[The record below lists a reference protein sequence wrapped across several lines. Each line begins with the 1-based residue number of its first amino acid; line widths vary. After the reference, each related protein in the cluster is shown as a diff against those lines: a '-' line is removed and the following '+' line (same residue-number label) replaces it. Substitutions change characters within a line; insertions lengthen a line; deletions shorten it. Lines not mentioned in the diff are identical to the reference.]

1 MAAAVQPSLTYQP
14 EVFGPSGAA
23 DATKLRIVSYDE
35 NGVPIYMAEE
45 RGQGF
50 TMPGETRF
58 GAGQAPYPQRG
69 LPNEVPR
76 QIYQAQKN
84 AELAQEF
91 RAAAERKPAGQG
103 TPLMFD
109 SAGNLVEV
117 PIGGSAVSLAPTS
130 LESAVQKLSGQV
142 IEQPSTSY
150 TTRTIAPKS
159 GAQPYTRITKT
170 EGEPTFERGVSR
182 AFDLTAEERIVWEK
196 TKVDLATATPEF
208 KGLTD
213 KALASKMMDRQ
224 WVQDTVTKIQ
234 DKAKAFQEIAD
245 QAKNAQ
251 MKRDAVIKRD
261 QMLDLLTGLEET
273 LRQPR
278 PVSGTGQ
285 GPKTRAAK
293 ANQLSPREITNAMDI
308 LGGSQ

>member
-1 MAAAVQPSLTYQP
+1 MSQGPVGGQMGALRIEDVRARDLSMRQGAASEAQQAAAAAAGRQPT
-14 EVFGPSGAA
+14 
-23 DATKLRIVSYDE
+23 
-35 NGVPIYMAEE
+35 
-45 RGQGF
+45 GQG
-50 TMPGETRF
+50 
-58 GAGQAPYPQRG
+58 
-69 LPNEVPR
+69 
-76 QIYQAQKN
+76 IS
-84 AELAQEF
+84 
-91 RAAAERKPAGQG
+91 
-103 TPLMFD
+103 LMFD

-159 GAQPYTRITKT
+159 GAKPYTRIIKT

-182 AFDLTAEERIVWEK
+182 AFDLTAEERIAWEK
-196 TKVDLATATPEF
+196 TKVDLATAAPEF

-224 WVQDTVTKIQ
+224 WVQDAVTKIQ
-234 DKAKAFQEIAD
+234 DKARAFQDIAD

-261 QMLDLLTGLEET
+261 QMLDLLTGLEEN

-285 GPKTRAAK
+285 GPKTRAAR
-293 ANQLSPREITNAMDI
+293 ANQLSPREATNAFEIMD
-308 LGGSQ
+308 SSR

>member
-1 MAAAVQPSLTYQP
+1 M
-14 EVFGPSGAA
+14 
-23 DATKLRIVSYDE
+23 R
-35 NGVPIYMAEE
+35 
-45 RGQGF
+45 QG
-50 TMPGETRF
+50 
-58 GAGQAPYPQRG
+58 
-69 LPNEVPR
+69 
-76 QIYQAQKN
+76 
-84 AELAQEF
+84 
-91 RAAAERKPAGQG
+91 AAAESQQTAAAAAGRQPTGQG

-159 GAQPYTRITKT
+159 GAQPYTRIIKT

-182 AFDLTAEERIVWEK
+182 AFDLTAEERIAWEK
-196 TKVDLATATPEF
+196 TKVGLATAAPEF

-213 KALASKMMDRQ
+213 KALASKLMDQ
-224 WVQDTVTKIQ
+224 KWIQDTITKARERARGF
-234 DKAKAFQEIAD
+234 DEIAARGANND
-245 QAKNAQ
+245 IRRAAVVQREILQ
-251 MKRDAVIKRD
+251 DGLDA
-261 QMLDLLTGLEET
+261 LEET
-273 LRQPR
+273 LRRGR

-285 GPKTRAAK
+285 GPKTRAAR
-293 ANQLSPREITNAMDI
+293 ANQLSPREVTNAMEI